1 MRIITTLIGIITLVV
16 VILDFCV
23 ITDNNKIYGQENN
36 GNTTLEK
43 TLYFQVEIP
52 DDWTYQM
59 YSDSYITD
67 LLGFGPSNSIDAMPS
82 ENFGSNTTFAT
93 TNFKQYADYTIKN
106 APLDAF
112 VKYMIDKQNLIQVT
126 SQKDVIVANETATQI
141 YAEGIGEGEGFKFLH
156 YYLMH
161 NKEPY
166 VLGYKAFDHLYEK
179 YLPDFEKML
188 KSFKRIDY

>member
-1 MRIITTLIGIITLVV
+1 MKIITTLIGIVTLVV
-16 VILDFCV
+16 VILNFCV

-82 ENFGSNTTFAT
+82 EHFGSNTTFAT

-141 YAEGIGEGEGFKFLH
+141 YAEGIGEGFKF
-156 YYLMH
+156 Y
-161 NKEPY
+161 
-166 VLGYKAFDHLYEK
+166 
-179 YLPDFEKML
+179 
-188 KSFKRIDY
+188 III

>member
-1 MRIITTLIGIITLVV
+1 MRIITLSGVILVILIFSIITA
-16 VILDFCV
+16 
-23 ITDNNKIYGQENN
+23 NIYAQNSN
-36 GNTTLEK
+36 NTTLEK
-43 TLYFQVEIP
+43 TLYFEIEIP
-52 DDWTYQM
+52 NNWTYQV

-67 LLGFGPSNSIDAMPS
+67 VLGFGLSNSIDAMPTEHFS
-82 ENFGSNTTFAT
+82 SNTTYAT

-141 YAEGIGEGEGFKFLH
+141 YAEGIGEDEGFKFLH
-156 YYLMH
+156 YYLIH

-166 VLGYKAFDHLYEK
+166 VLGYKASNHLYQK

-188 KSFKRIDY
+188 NSFKWID